1 MWREIFMNASV
12 LASIILA
19 LVGILK
25 TPFKTLKAKHPKTY
39 RALFFLL
46 SLVLVVGGSIIA
58 ELYIIEG
65 KLLSIEFAVLI
76 ISTGFVVF
84 GGYAGY
90 ENLGIK
96 TLAHK
101 IAGGLKNLCSRYSD
115 SKVAKVI
122 GKVGMKHI
130 NEIYNSTLTTED
142 KDVTTEIV
150 AEETPKLEPEIIIE
164 DSKSEQV

>member
-96 TLAHK
+96 TLVHK
-101 IAGGLKNLCSRYSD
+101 IASGLKNLCSRYSD
-115 SKVAKVI
+115 SKVVKMI
-122 GKVGMKHI
+122 GKVGIEHI

>member
-58 ELYIIEG
+58 
-65 KLLSIEFAVLI
+65 
-76 ISTGFVVF
+76 
-84 GGYAGY
+84 
-90 ENLGIK
+90 
-96 TLAHK
+96 
-101 IAGGLKNLCSRYSD
+101 
-115 SKVAKVI
+115 
-122 GKVGMKHI
+122 
-130 NEIYNSTLTTED
+130 
-142 KDVTTEIV
+142 
-150 AEETPKLEPEIIIE
+150 
-164 DSKSEQV
+164 